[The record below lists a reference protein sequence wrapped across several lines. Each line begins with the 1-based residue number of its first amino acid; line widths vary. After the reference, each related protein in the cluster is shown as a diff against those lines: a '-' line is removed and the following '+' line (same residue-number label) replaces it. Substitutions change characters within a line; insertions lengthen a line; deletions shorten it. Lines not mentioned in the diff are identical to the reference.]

1 MIHSIEDSFNSIE
14 LLNLGMNNNIDY
26 SINNDDFY
34 LNIDGNGLFL
44 SENND
49 STFCKINMEKTI
61 REEKNIFK
69 TEKLNTKVLRKKFA
83 PTKLFIQ
90 SLLGLNLSSYQVNRI
105 IKLIKTGWIYGIYSL
120 LNDKLNCLFVENKI
134 KAQGFIFEFL
144 YIKTSLIESDNSVKN
159 LSILDIFVK
168 DLITGKIFNSN
179 NNKKIDIIQ
188 NNEIR
193 NNKKLIEFIN
203 NIVYDKEYQNN
214 ERLIKEAKD
223 ILIIL
228 EKKIS
233 FFIEAVWN
241 INCNEIEKEFRKFC
255 SKEILINKFK
265 KSKEIYKI
273 IINIIEGIF
282 PEKIKKMKPQ
292 KKQDKL
298 LTKKDNNLY
307 INYLS
312 ELEEEKTELKNN
324 IEEIIQKFLEISK
337 KEKFELYFQKKIA
350 KKYVYI

>member
-1 MIHSIEDSFNSIE
+1 MINSIEDSFNSID
-14 LLNLGMNNNIDY
+14 LFNLGINNNNINFT
-26 SINNDDFY
+26 INNNFDF
-34 LNIDGNGLFL
+34 NIDENGFFL

-49 STFCKINMEKTI
+49 SSFYKINMEKTI

-105 IKLIKTGWIYGIYSL
+105 IKLIKTGWIFGIYAL
-120 LNDKLNCLFVENKI
+120 LNDKLNFLFIENGI

-159 LSILDIFVK
+159 LSLLDIFIK
-168 DLITGKIFNSN
+168 DLITGKILNSN
-179 NNKKIDIIQ
+179 NNKIDIFQ
-188 NNEIR
+188 NNAIK
-193 NNKKLIEFIN
+193 NNKNLIEFLNSI
-203 NIVYDKEYQNN
+203 IYDKKYQNN

-228 EKKIS
+228 EYKIS
-233 FFIEAVWN
+233 FFVDAVWN
-241 INCNEIEKEFRKFC
+241 INCNEIEKEFHKFC
-255 SKEILINKFK
+255 NKEILINKLK
-265 KSKEIYKI
+265 KSKEIIKI
-273 IINIIEGIF
+273 IFNIIESIF
-282 PEKIKKMKPQ
+282 PEKIKKIKAQ
-292 KKQDKL
+292 KICKIS
-298 LTKKDNNLY
+298 TKKDNTLY

-312 ELEEEKTELKNN
+312 ELEEEKSGLKNN
-324 IEEIIQKFLEISK
+324 IDEIIQKFLEISK

-350 KKYVYI
+350 KKYGYI